1 MEACE
6 EARFTRDGART
17 FGGIHFNIID
27 INRPMLLLNDPS
39 MTVSLRQI
47 PLHRYDPWDSKLVIY
62 LSFDCYK
69 SS

>member
-39 MTVSLRQI
+39 MTVSLRQ
-47 PLHRYDPWDSKLVIY
+47 
-62 LSFDCYK
+62 
-69 SS
+69 